1 MRIGCNGGARGGRV
15 GGHEE
20 EDNVLSV
27 AVIFFTFALGAWVI
41 GLYLIG
47 VGAEPTDGGPNPG
60 TTVGWVE
67 LIVGLILA
75 SQVFILVQQAGGEPL
90 ILTLAGLVLL
100 FAVFFTA
107 LGAALVTGGDLRPVG
122 NLAVPVGILAALY
135 VSFDLFNDTFLFQS
149 STIWWGVVFL
159 MVAGFTYG
167 KVSAKNLGYALIFT
181 AIWGFL
187 PVVYL
192 ALDKTIP

>member
-1 MRIGCNGGARGGRV
+1 LEARRGDGDD
-15 GGHEE
+15 GEA
-20 EDNVLSV
+20 DVLSV

-41 GLYLIG
+41 GLYLAG
-47 VGAEPTDGGPNPG
+47 VGANPTEDGGNPL

-67 LIVGLILA
+67 VIVGVILA
-75 SQVFILVQQAGGEPL
+75 SQVFILVQQSGGEPL

-107 LGAALVTGGDLRPVG
+107 LGAALVTGSDLRPIG

-135 VSFDLFNDTFLFQS
+135 VTFDAFNDTFLFQS
-149 STIWWGVVFL
+149 STIWWAVVFL
-159 MVAGFTYG
+159 LVAGFAYG
-167 KVSAKNLGYALIFT
+167 KVPAKLLGWALVIT